1 MQSPSEETTQHCMK
15 HLVLIGGG
23 HAHLAVLKALA
34 KLSNPKLRL
43 SLITPAL
50 TQTYSGML
58 PGWLAGHYH
67 LADCQ
72 INLRPLVTAAGG
84 ELILDQVAQLNT
96 HQQLVTTADG
106 RVLAY
111 DLLSINT
118 GSETAL
124 PDPIANENI
133 LAIRPLE
140 GLIKAWPQ
148 LLKQAQQQPTYQ
160 LAVLGGGAAGVEL
173 ALAIQYAFQQQSSI
187 AKVHLVAPQLLA
199 DHAPAVQKRVYK
211 KLLEAGVQWHASRAQ
226 FEANGL
232 ILSTGAIL
240 PVQQVL
246 AATGAKAATWL
257 NNAGLMLDSAGY
269 IKVNPEHQSLSHP
282 NIFAAGDV
290 CSRPEPEFGRSGVHA
305 VYAGKVLAHNLPAYL
320 VQAPLRSYR
329 PKQRS
334 LYLLATG
341 SKTAIASWG
350 KFSASGAWVWH
361 WKNHIDQSFMRQY
374 RPHRTQLQASEQPL

>member
-1 MQSPSEETTQHCMK
+1 MK

-34 KLSNPKLRL
+34 KQANPKLRL
-43 SLITPAL
+43 SLITPTP

-72 INLRPLVTAAGG
+72 VNLRPLVTAAGG
-84 ELILDQVAQLNT
+84 ELILDQVTQLTT
-96 HQQLVTTADG
+96 HQQLVTTAG
-106 RVLAY
+106 GQVLAY

-173 ALAIQYAFQQQSSI
+173 ALAIQYAFQQQSPT
-187 AKVHLVAPQLLA
+187 AQVHLVAPQLLT

-226 FEANGL
+226 FEPTGL
-232 ILSTGAIL
+232 ILNTGAIL

-246 AATGAKAATWL
+246 AATGAKATTWL
-257 NNAGLMLDSAGY
+257 SHSGLTLDSAGY
-269 IKVNPEHQSLSHP
+269 IKVNPQHQSLSHP

-290 CSRPEPEFGRSGVHA
+290 CSRPELEFGRSGVHA

-320 VQAPLRSYR
+320 AQAPLRSYR

-350 KFSASGAWVWH
+350 RFSASGAWVWH
-361 WKNHIDQSFMRQY
+361 WKNHIDQSFMQQY
-374 RPHRTQLQASEQPL
+374 RAYDTKLQASEQPL

>member
-1 MQSPSEETTQHCMK
+1 MQSPSEETTQHFMK

-34 KLSNPKLRL
+34 QQPNPKLRL
-43 SLITPAL
+43 SLITPTL
-50 TQTYSGML
+50 SQTYSGML

-72 INLRPLVTAAGG
+72 INLRPLVTAIGG
-84 ELILDQVAQLNT
+84 ELILDQATQLNT
-96 HQQLVTTADG
+96 DQQLITTTGG

-124 PDPIANENI
+124 PASIASENV

-140 GLIKAWPQ
+140 GLINAWPQ
-148 LLKQAQQQPTYQ
+148 LLKQAQQQPAYQ

-173 ALAIQYAFQQQSSI
+173 AFAIQYAFQQQS
-187 AKVHLVAPQLLA
+187 AAAQVHLVAPQLLA
-199 DHAPAVQKRVYK
+199 DHAPAVQKRVHK
-211 KLLEAGVQWHASRAQ
+211 KLLEAGIQWHASRAQ
-226 FEANGL
+226 LEPTSLTLN
-232 ILSTGAIL
+232 TGVSL
-240 PVQQVL
+240 PVHQVL
-246 AATGAKAATWL
+246 AATGAKAASWL
-257 NNAGLMLDSAGY
+257 SSSGLALDSAGY
-269 IKVNPEHQSLSHP
+269 IKVNPQHQSLSHP

-290 CSRPEPEFGRSGVHA
+290 CSRPEPTFGRSGVHA

-320 VQAPLRSYR
+320 AQTPLRSYR

-350 KFSASGAWVWH
+350 SFSASGAWVWH
-361 WKNHIDQSFMRQY
+361 WKNYIDQSFMQQY
-374 RPHRTQLQASEQPL
+374 RSHSTELHASEQQL